1 MLEGSG
7 ERSAPVCEGCSRQYT
22 LSEDEVVGNL
32 PLVLVCGHVFCSSC
46 LWSLASNGEVIVCPQ
61 CKAETQL
68 SVDGV
73 EGLPGD
79 KRIMGLIYTTDMK
92 RQKSQAKTSVSE
104 ELPALEMCCQSVL
117 LSDVNKEKTVLNSD
131 PLQAVDDAL
140 LLASEKMSQ
149 LQSLHEVLLNGF
161 ENQVENEKA
170 RLLKEIDEAVHM
182 ATTALNRR
190 RGILVGE
197 LANINQYFPATKCAI
212 EKVEEEQR
220 ILELAVQNAKQVQQ
234 VPALGSYCD
243 VEKVVATLQ
252 SCLSREDYLSC
263 LGQASGLSC
272 SLDYDGFIQNLN
284 DGFKIRCDA
293 PKTVAPEDS
302 RQLSIQKQMKLSVTR
317 HGNQEPPSQ
326 LKDCGME
333 VPEPPSHESF
343 GSSDV
348 MTYKNTEIP
357 ESGTGVRFPSEKS
370 AMPKKTKKALAACP
384 PLTSRRVFQEWV
396 FVTHVVNPSHFY
408 VRRVAETK
416 AAASLA
422 KKIRLFCDDEKTF
435 LDPEDVLEVGTLIFV
450 KLQEEKWSRATIT
463 ELVQRCSDCQSV
475 PRCAVAHVSK
485 LQVYFTDFG
494 NTEEISLARSEDYP
508 VGDDCSIQVA
518 NLNECIRKPDLAVQS
533 EMRRWTSLA
542 VKCSLM
548 SIVPHDWQE
557 GWRREARGEFVRV
570 VGSKAVEMKVFG
582 EDGDTLLVDLQKSR
596 MDRLVSDMPISL
608 REYLVFMELAR
619 FYSPG
624 PWNEK
629 TLICEK
635 KSVRYC
641 LPVYPKL
648 NEEFSAVVCHIVTPS
663 DFYIQLV
670 DNSESLIL
678 MSKLQD
684 FYSQGGSGLEIRC
697 PCLNQACVALF
708 KDNAWYRAEIVG
720 LPGNRTVEVKFVDF
734 GNYMKLPLSSVRQI
748 KDEFVTFPAMAIQ
761 CSLGNV
767 KPINSIDKWD
777 EESTQMFYQLAADQ
791 LVSAIATGVVTKN
804 RILLV
809 ELFVAVDADDNV
821 DIGKYL
827 VMENLAYFRS
837 KIFESGK
844 PLALGS
850 EVWDLP
856 VEGIGEVAEP
866 DLLAEEQDGPKSSL
880 LNLDLELPDHLNDLR
895 ARVCHVTSPG
905 SFFVQL
911 FQTDCQLARIHAT
924 LKEKYSHSDNVLVKW
939 KENMHCAMLISGV
952 WERGQICSIEP
963 GNVAQVRRCD
973 YGNKVSVPFTNLRPL
988 KQELI
993 GCLALECSLEGISP
1007 AGDSCTWSATACDFI
1022 SYYLTGAMAFMTIK
1036 ENTTKRPL
1044 PVTLYC
1050 SNKAGQDV
1058 SVADYLVGEGLALRE
1073 RRYIPHKEKSPVSE
1087 QPKKISSAEDCVAAE
1102 AQCATQHRAPD
1113 VPRASLQTA
1122 KAWPYQPPDLPHCG
1136 FTQMIITSVGDDGA
1150 IYAMTKQ
1157 AACVLKK
1164 LKESLQQ
1171 HVRSQ
1176 PQKLYSW
1183 KQGDGCV
1190 VVGSDMLCYR
1200 GEVLEVIGGHVKV
1213 RYVDQGLVEHI
1224 PDCHLVPAVLHRDL
1238 PRLCIPCQLHGVAP
1252 VGGYWQPDA
1261 VALLKE
1267 LLLLRQVNVQI
1278 MERPAEPCG
1287 RMTVQIYLDALTLG
1301 AIVRHHQHA
1310 LLCPSVTE
1318 AEGNLVNSTIN
1329 ETEDWDLNYEGLEE
1343 AGPVAGRYT
1352 YSVLPQEG
1360 DVFPAAVKHIC
1371 TPDEMFLLPC
1381 GEAHRAPP
1389 DAGGDL
1395 DEALDCVNDSA
1406 HSLLPLSDFV
1416 SGGPCLA
1423 EYRDGMYYRAQLL
1436 QIESF
1441 NPVKILVRHVDYGS
1455 DDVLTT
1461 DCLREI
1467 PLQVLRF
1474 PCELLQVKVAGIK
1487 PPRNDGETQRLPYRP
1502 EWSLKSMYEAI
1513 DLLQGKQLT
1522 AYIVSTKPAIKAH
1535 LFDENEKMVLLPL
1548 VDKGLAEAE

>member
-92 RQKSQAKTSVSE
+92 KQKSQAKTSVSE

-131 PLQAVDDAL
+131 TLQALDDAL
-140 LLASEKMSQ
+140 LLASKKMSQ

-220 ILELAVQNAKQVQQ
+220 ILELAVQKAKQVQQ

-263 LGQASGLSC
+263 LGQASGLRSC
-272 SLDYDGFIQNLN
+272 V
-284 DGFKIRCDA
+284 KIFS
-293 PKTVAPEDS
+293 VAPEDS

-435 LDPEDVLEVGTLIFV
+435 LNPDDVLEVGTLIFV

-663 DFYIQLV
+663 DFY
-670 DNSESLIL
+670 
-678 MSKLQD
+678 
-684 FYSQGGSGLEIRC
+684 
-697 PCLNQACVALF
+697 
-708 KDNAWYRAEIVG
+708 
-720 LPGNRTVEVKFVDF
+720 
-734 GNYMKLPLSSVRQI
+734 
-748 KDEFVTFPAMAIQ
+748 AIQ

-837 KIFESGK
+837 NRIFESGK

-1343 AGPVAGRYT
+1343 DGPVAGRYT

>member
-92 RQKSQAKTSVSE
+92 KQKSRSESQAKTSVSE

-117 LSDVNKEKTVLNSD
+117 LSDNSD
-131 PLQAVDDAL
+131 TLQALDDAL
-140 LLASEKMSQ
+140 LLASKKMSQ

-220 ILELAVQNAKQVQQ
+220 ILELAVQKAKQVQQ

-263 LGQASGLSC
+263 LGQASGLSMSC
-272 SLDYDGFIQNLN
+272 V
-284 DGFKIRCDA
+284 KIFS
-293 PKTVAPEDS
+293 VAPEDS

-357 ESGTGVRFPSEKS
+357 ESEKEMQKIAKPWIFLQNPSGGCTSSLDLQSQRLRVKNYNPGARTGVRFPSEKS
-370 AMPKKTKKALAACP
+370 AMPKKI
-384 PLTSRRVFQEWV
+384 FQEWV

-435 LDPEDVLEVGTLIFV
+435 LNPDDVLELGTLIFV

-494 NTEEISLARSEDYP
+494 NTEEISLASS
-508 VGDDCSIQVA
+508 VKVA

-619 FYSPG
+619 ARRFFCHFWCSSLSCWLKHTHLPACPISPGQFLILAFNTRMPGLLSFASCFKAQERFYSPG

-663 DFYIQLV
+663 DFYTEKSPAI
-670 DNSESLIL
+670 NLI
-678 MSKLQD
+678 
-684 FYSQGGSGLEIRC
+684 FNE
-697 PCLNQACVALF
+697 LF
-708 KDNAWYRAEIVG
+708 VLK
-720 LPGNRTVEVKFVDF
+720 
-734 GNYMKLPLSSVRQI
+734 
-748 KDEFVTFPAMAIQ
+748 AIQ

-837 KIFESGK
+837 NRIFESGK

-1343 AGPVAGRYT
+1343 DGPVAGRYT